1 MFSFSA
7 EVPDIEPS
15 FAREAARHLLDGD
28 IQRAIELCTRGIAAF
43 PHYATGYFVLGK
55 CYEALGRTVESLV
68 EYRRALNMLPD
79 NPEVQLLVKHAEEKE
94 QKEFQKFAKEQEKKL
109 EGKKETVPVEE
120 FLAKK
125 PTSEESAIEYLA
137 KRLQDVKRM
146 QPNTSSTFEPDRM
159 QPGSEQRFI
168 TVTMAEI
175 YASQGVFNESI
186 KAYQEILKQHP
197 EEKERFEKRIREL
210 EELRS
215 NQQLEKKLEGPNN
228 KKAS

>member
-7 EVPDIEPS
+7 EIPDIAPS
-15 FAREAARHLLDGD
+15 FAHDAARHLLDGD
-28 IQRAIELCTRGIAAF
+28 IHRAMELCTRGVAAF

-68 EYRRALNMLPD
+68 EYRRALSILPD
-79 NPEVQLLVKHAEEKE
+79 NLEVQQEVKHAEEKE

-109 EGKKETVPVEE
+109 EGKKEPVPVEQ
-120 FLAKK
+120 FLSRQ

-137 KRLQDVKRM
+137 KRLQDAKRM
-146 QPNTSSTFEPDRM
+146 QPNASPTSEPDPV
-159 QPGSEQRFI
+159 QPGSEQRFV
-168 TVTMAEI
+168 TVTIAEI
-175 YASQGVFNESI
+175 YASQGAFNESI
-186 KAYQEILKQHP
+186 NAYQEILKRYP

-210 EELRS
+210 EELRT
-215 NQQLEKKLEGPNN
+215 NQQHEKKLEGPIN